1 MRALESA
8 EKVSTGRRMASVA
21 KLSTIALVA
30 AACGVDARGFQEDSD
45 VPTYGVGG
53 TASAMPG
60 PVAAAGAAPV
70 PSSVNAAAG
79 APGVAVSPGS
89 GGGNA
94 AGTGG
99 VGTSGASEG
108 NPAPAATLPPAA
120 AGAGGS
126 AGGPA
131 GGGVGTAMGGS
142 ANAGAAGGQAGGEM
156 AVDTAGVA
164 APAEP
169 LPEGPCALRLVVNT
183 PTTFDTLLGIVA
195 QDVIAFAVAD
205 RPFLRYITFTN
216 RQNAG
221 APQCELDGDTRLLL
235 ELLDRFVVDP
245 SQRQVAPVAAGANL
259 IYRIDLRALGWD
271 VGVALRGLQF
281 ISTWEAM
288 VNFSPYATEFA
299 GANANNA
306 ISATLTTV
314 PFLFASAL
322 IEQVLNDV
330 PPLPAGALAELQQD
344 PELAAALNR
353 ISAPVESADV
363 VGDLGIIPSVFTP
376 VFSGLDPAFQS
387 LSGGGVLEREVYAPL
402 FLPAL
407 CTLTDGEPAELV
419 TCSR

>member
-1 MRALESA
+1 MRALELA

-45 VPTYGVGG
+45 MPMFGVGG

-60 PVAAAGAAPV
+60 PVAAAGAAP
-70 PSSVNAAAG
+70 SSANAAAG
-79 APGVAVSPGS
+79 TPGVALSPGS
-89 GGGNA
+89 VG
-94 AGTGG
+94 GTGG
-99 VGTSGASEG
+99 ASTSGASEG
-108 NPAPAATLPPAA
+108 NPAPAATLPPATPPA
-120 AGAGGS
+120 SAGAGGS
-126 AGGPA
+126 AGAPA

-142 ANAGAAGGQAGGEM
+142 VNAGAAGGEAGGEM

-169 LPEGPCALRLVVNT
+169 LPEGPCALRLLVNN
-183 PTTFDTLLGIVA
+183 PTTFDTLLGIVG
-195 QDVIAFAVAD
+195 QDVNAFAVAD

-245 SQRQVAPVAAGANL
+245 SQRQVAPVVAGANL

-299 GANANNA
+299 GGNANIA
-306 ISATLTTV
+306 SSATQTTV

-322 IEQVLNDV
+322 IEQVLDGV

-353 ISAPVESADV
+353 ISAPVESEDV
-363 VGDLGIIPSVFTP
+363 VGDLAIIPSVFTP
-376 VFSGLDPAFQS
+376 DFAGLDPTFQG